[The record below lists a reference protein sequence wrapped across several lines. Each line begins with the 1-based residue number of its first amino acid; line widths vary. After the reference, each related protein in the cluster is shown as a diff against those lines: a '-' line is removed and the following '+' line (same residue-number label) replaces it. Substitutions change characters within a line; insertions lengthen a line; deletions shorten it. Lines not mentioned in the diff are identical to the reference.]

1 MPTVS
6 SSTSACALKAKARL
20 SDIAC
25 EWPLFKPFF
34 SVVAG
39 GLVKL
44 QYSSINLLI
53 APSSSDGGLGQRP
66 GMIGAICEACAK
78 CVATGVRWVF
88 VPGARRKRP
97 INGGTSSLLL
107 PELFDEDE
115 AA

>member
-1 MPTVS
+1 MVAFQTV
-6 SSTSACALKAKARL
+6 
-20 SDIAC
+20 
-25 EWPLFKPFF
+25 F